1 MFEKHDFV
9 FIAYFF
15 TQSVNLVTDLVIIKQ
30 REILE
35 RVYGII
41 EMGRAARVIVREQL
55 TPSKLR

>member
-1 MFEKHDFV
+1 MFKKHDFI

-15 TQSVNLVTDLVIIKQ
+15 TQSVNFVTHLVIIKQ

-41 EMGRAARVIVREQL
+41 EMGRRAARVIVREQF
-55 TPSKLR
+55 TPSKL